1 MTEAPQALPG
11 LARIEAALA
20 AGPAPGPW
28 TWWTSCSFRRL
39 SSDTT
44 GGDGDV
50 LCGTVQLSDNHP
62 DIHASAATME
72 YIAACDPDTIRSI
85 LALIAQQQRNLN
97 AALAD
102 AERYRHLRDHSNDC
116 ALCAVNIRDWSEEF
130 EGQAMLEMLEGTY
143 LDDAI
148 DTARAALAP
157 GAAGSTTKDTK

>member
-1 MTEAPQALPG
+1 MTEAPQALPDG
-11 LARIEAALA
+11 WKLDHLQVSEPGIVCVGNRDGDGNFYAIATIDTENYDQPDAAL
-20 AGPAPGPW
+20 P
-28 TWWTSCSFRRL
+28 
-39 SSDTT
+39 
-44 GGDGDV
+44 
-50 LCGTVQLSDNHP
+50 
-62 DIHASAATME
+62 
-72 YIAACDPDTIRSI
+72 IARAIIDA